1 MRFLGLSTGKAEKA
15 LVGDWGRGRSTRPP
29 LWGGEAWFPPPRLL
43 QAQGGE
49 TSICLVTTRPRTLGQ
64 GLFSWEFVSTPGVG
78 AVGGWDTD

>member
-29 LWGGEAWFPPPRLL
+29 LWGGEAWFPHPRLL
-43 QAQGGE
+43 
-49 TSICLVTTRPRTLGQ
+49 CPRTLGQ